1 MKWEYKLIEIG
12 KDKGQKGWF
21 QTKELGNTELNI
33 LGQEGWEL
41 VTALSVSGS
50 APGFGTKAQ
59 PDQVFFIF
67 KRPSS

>member
-1 MKWEYKLIEIG
+1 MKWEYKVIEVG
-12 KDKGQKGWF
+12 KSKGLLF
-21 QTKELGNTELNI
+21 QSKELKADDLNKLGN
-33 LGQEGWEL
+33 EGWEL

-67 KRPSS
+67 KRPQQ

>member
-1 MKWEYKLIEIG
+1 MKWEYKVIEAG
-12 KDKGQKGWF
+12 KSKGMLF
-21 QTKELGNTELNI
+21 QSKELKADELNK
-33 LGQEGWEL
+33 LGEEGWEL

-67 KRPSS
+67 KRQKS